1 MESQA
6 YNIIQITKQYRIFI
20 LPQMLLKWYTNEII
34 SFETSS
40 DQAFAQIFSPV
51 IFVQVTT
58 SLIWSSSLF
67 NHEVYFAALEW
78 NKRGPTPH
86 LEDLHTCYG
95 FCSCWAYLCAI
106 LNPFW
111 VRDWPCLVLF
121 CLHQKIT
128 PQQWTKEV
136 QCTCFTAEDMRH
148 SAFTEIHP
156 NWAPFPMGMLLPPT
170 KPSLQFWAPST
181 KIISRAAN
189 LPWKHPTAPMVGDY
203 NHVRMF
209 RTPLR
214 CSQKQKTHGQIRGQA
229 FIASKNFNC
238 KKGEK

>member
-20 LPQMLLKWYTNEII
+20 LPQMLLKWYTNEVI
-34 SFETSS
+34 SSETSS

-67 NHEVYFAALEW
+67 NHEVYFAAPEMKQKRSNSPLWESAYILW
-78 NKRGPTPH
+78 FLFLLGLFMCYYDPILREGLTAFGVVLPSPEDNTSAVDQGSSMYLFQSWGYETFSFYGNPPKLSYRNAAAPNKTKSP
-86 LEDLHTCYG
+86 
-95 FCSCWAYLCAI
+95 I
-106 LNPFW
+106 L
-111 VRDWPCLVLF
+111 
-121 CLHQKIT
+121 
-128 PQQWTKEV
+128 
-136 QCTCFTAEDMRH
+136 
-148 SAFTEIHP
+148 S
-156 NWAPFPMGMLLPPT
+156 
-170 KPSLQFWAPST
+170 SST
-181 KIISRAAN
+181 KIISRAADF
-189 LPWKHPTAPMVGDY
+189 PRKHPKAPLVGDY

-229 FIASKNFNC
+229 FIAGKNFNC